1 MSSGSR
7 LGVVTASEKA
17 HAYLDGIRRLDDE
30 WARAIG
36 GLGEPEL
43 RAPSALPGWT
53 RAHVLAHVARNA
65 DGLKNLLTWAN
76 TGVETPMYASPEAR
90 DADIEA
96 GAQRGAADILAD
108 FVASAARFE
117 EYAAAMPDD
126 AWEREARNRQG
137 APVSGAVVARM
148 RLSELAIHLADLE
161 RGYDLDR
168 VLGPL
173 GPLAEDVVQ
182 HAIVSRSAHLPALR
196 LVADG
201 FEWTMGAAPK
211 TTVTGSCGQL
221 LAWLS
226 GRSGG
231 EALDGDV
238 PRIPAWS

>member
-1 MSSGSR
+1 
-7 LGVVTASEKA
+7 VTTASEKA
-17 HAYLDGIRRLDDE
+17 HALLDGVRKLDDE

-43 RAPSALPGWT
+43 RAPSALPGWS

-65 DGLKNLLTWAN
+65 DGLKNLLTWAD
-76 TGVETPMYASPEAR
+76 TGVETPMYPSPEAR
-90 DADIEA
+90 EADIEA

-117 EYAAAMPDD
+117 QYAARMPAD
-126 AWEREARNRQG
+126 AWAREARNRQG

-148 RLSELAIHLADLE
+148 RVSELAIHLADLD

-168 VLGPL
+168 VLGLL
-173 GPLAEDVVQ
+173 GPLAGEVVE
-182 HAIVSRSAHLPALR
+182 HAITSRSAHLPALR
-196 LVADG
+196 LVAEG
-201 FEWTMGAAPK
+201 TGEWTTGAAPGA
-211 TTVTGSCGQL
+211 TVTGTSGRL

-231 EALDGDV
+231 EGLDGDV

>member
-1 MSSGSR
+1 
-7 LGVVTASEKA
+7 VTTGSEKA
-17 HAYLDGIRRLDDE
+17 HELLDGVRKLDDE

-43 RAPSALPGWT
+43 RAPSALPGWS

-65 DGLKNLLTWAN
+65 DGLKNLLTWAD
-76 TGVETPMYASPEAR
+76 TGVETPMYPSPEAR
-90 DADIEA
+90 EADIEA

-117 EYAAAMPDD
+117 QYAARMPDD
-126 AWEREARNRQG
+126 AWAREARNRQG

-148 RLSELAIHLADLE
+148 RVSELTIHLADLD

-168 VLGPL
+168 VLGLL
-173 GPLAEDVVQ
+173 GPLAGEVVQ
-182 HAIVSRSAHLPALR
+182 HAITSRSAHLPALR
-196 LVADG
+196 LVAEG
-201 FEWTMGAAPK
+201 TGEWTMGAAPGA
-211 TTVTGSCGQL
+211 TVTGTSGQL

-231 EALDGDV
+231 EGLDGDV

>member
-1 MSSGSR
+1 
-7 LGVVTASEKA
+7 VTASEKA
-17 HAYLDGIRRLDDE
+17 HALLDGVRKLDDE

-43 RAPSALPGWT
+43 RAPSALPGWS

-76 TGVETPMYASPEAR
+76 TGAETPMYASAEAR
-90 DADIEA
+90 EADIEA
-96 GAQRGAADILAD
+96 GAQRGVADVLAD

-117 EYAAAMPDD
+117 EYAASLPDD
-126 AWEREARNRQG
+126 AWAREARNRQG

-148 RLSELAIHLADLE
+148 RVSELTIHLADLD

-168 VLGPL
+168 VLALL
-173 GPLAEDVVQ
+173 GPLAGEVVQ
-182 HAIVSRSAHLPALR
+182 HAITSRSAHLPALR
-196 LVADG
+196 LVAEG
-201 FEWTMGAAPK
+201 TGEWTMGAVPGA
-211 TTVTGSCGQL
+211 TVTGTSGQL

-231 EALDGDV
+231 ESLDGDV